1 MLHLS
6 FEVTAEAHDVLEM
19 SDTLQRTEPHQTFC
33 ILQTNTF
40 HFAGNVE
47 G

>member
-6 FEVTAEAHDVLEM
+6 LELTAEEHDILEM
-19 SDTLQRTEPHQTFC
+19 SDTLQRTELHQNFC

-40 HFAGNVE
+40 NFVGNVE